1 MTIDIS
7 IRSIRSNNGND
18 GNLVNKYLPNNV
30 TDKEQLA
37 LLSILLTSDGVSYK
51 YSIRPLYYSDL
62 AILLIG

>member
-1 MTIDIS
+1 MAIDIS

-37 LLSILLTSDGVSYK
+37 LLPDK
-51 YSIRPLYYSDL
+51 
-62 AILLIG
+62 